1 MKKKII
7 NIASDLFGQEVT
19 DETKIGDVQKWDSLG
34 QINLFMAIESE
45 LNLSFDPEDVIENNS
60 IKKIIT
66 LIENNENNEN
76 NENK

>member
-76 NENK
+76 K

>member
-66 LIENNENNEN
+66 LIENNEN
-76 NENK
+76 K